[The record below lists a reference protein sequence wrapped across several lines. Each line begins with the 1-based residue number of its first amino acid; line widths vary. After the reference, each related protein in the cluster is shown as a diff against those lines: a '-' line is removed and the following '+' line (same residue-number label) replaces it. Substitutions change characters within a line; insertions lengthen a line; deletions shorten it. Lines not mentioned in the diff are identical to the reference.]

1 MKGLDVLRTLL
12 IYLAIITGFLNLFL
26 QVPLTPVYARGL
38 TTDLLLVAFAVSA
51 YSIANLVGNLFSGLV
66 VDRFNQVTVLV
77 GGLLLGAVALLA
89 CGSVSTIQALVPLLM
104 LNGLAISVVTPAAYT
119 LLSQHLSDDERGAGM
134 ARSGVTIGLAAM
146 IGPPVA
152 GMLADRWGEP
162 GAYRA
167 IAGFLALMA
176 VVLAVTLKRTARDET
191 REVGLKDLWGIL
203 GDRALFLA
211 FIGAFTLMFVNGGL
225 VFALPSYVK
234 GLGHSGA
241 MVGAL
246 FSTFAL
252 SAIAVFVT
260 PLGNLAKEVGPAR
273 ALGAGALILALGC
286 ASLAIPMPLPGMIAA
301 MAVYGIGF
309 GLVFPASLAAL
320 VANAPEHARGSAFGI
335 FYAIFSLGAI
345 AGPFAL
351 SQAANLNLSP
361 FLMAAALPIGFSL
374 GLALWG
380 RQSAAL

>member
-1 MKGLDVLRTLL
+1 MRTFL

-38 TTDLLLVAFAVSA
+38 TTDLLLVALAVSA

-66 VDRFNQVTVLV
+66 VDRFNKVTVLV
-77 GGLLLGAVALLA
+77 GGLLLGALA
-89 CGSVSTIQALVPLLM
+89 MWGSGSVSTIQGLIPFLM

-119 LLSQHLSDDERGAGM
+119 LLSRHLSDEERGPGM

-146 IGPPVA
+146 MGPPIA
-152 GMLADRWGEP
+152 GLMADRLGEP

-167 IAGFLALMA
+167 IGAFLAVMA
-176 VVLAVTLKRTARDET
+176 VVMAVSLKRPEQDENAD
-191 REVGLKDLWGIL
+191 VGLSDLWAIL
-203 GDRALFLA
+203 GDRKLFLA
-211 FIGAFTLMFVNGGL
+211 WVGAFTLMFVNGGL

-234 GLGHSGA
+234 GMGYSAA

-246 FSTFAL
+246 FSTFAI

-260 PLGNLAKEVGPAR
+260 PLGNLAKRVGPAR
-273 ALGAGALILALGC
+273 ALAAGAALMAVGC
-286 ASLAIPMPLPGMIAA
+286 GALSLLHPLPALIAA
-301 MAVYGIGF
+301 MAVYGVGF
-309 GLVFPASLAAL
+309 GLVFPAALAAL
-320 VANAPEHARGSAFGI
+320 VTNAPEHARGSAFGI

-351 SQAANLNLSP
+351 SQAGPLHVSP
-361 FLMAAALPIGFSL
+361 FILAAALPVLFSL
-374 GLALWG
+374 ILTVLG
-380 RQSAAL
+380 RRLISIVG